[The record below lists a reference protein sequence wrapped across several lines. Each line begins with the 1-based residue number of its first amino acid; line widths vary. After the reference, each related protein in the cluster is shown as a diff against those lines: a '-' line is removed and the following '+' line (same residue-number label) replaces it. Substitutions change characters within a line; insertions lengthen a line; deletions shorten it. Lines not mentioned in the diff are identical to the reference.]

1 MKISLRTQVSFLS
14 SLLFC
19 LLFIEKL
26 GLIWV
31 RLFISMLSNNYDANF
46 PLVLTSNLPSD
57 GIRWKKLMFKGQL
70 AK

>member
-14 SLLFC
+14 SLLFF

-31 RLFISMLSNNYDANF
+31 RLFISMLCNNYDANF
-46 PLVLTSNLPSD
+46 PLVLISNLPSD
-57 GIRWKKLMFKGQL
+57 CIRWKKQMFKGQL